1 MQTYSSLYIQRVR
14 ELIAEHYDR
23 FAQNILLG
31 NFSEI
36 EYKAESGKLKG
47 LTLALQCFEDAEED
61 IQKREEFSQIRKN
74 KT

>member
-47 LTLALQCFEDAEED
+47 LNLALQCFQDAEED
-61 IQKREEFSQIRKN
+61 MQKREEFSQIRKN
-74 KT
+74 KA